1 LLCAFIAT
9 TQQDDKLVTA
19 LFKIDTISWA
29 MMNTQF
35 TDALANRFYIA
46 SQSIGQPENTGGNLA
61 RESLSLRS
69 HRR

>member
-1 LLCAFIAT
+1 
-9 TQQDDKLVTA
+9 
-19 LFKIDTISWA
+19 
-29 MMNTQF
+29 MMNTQS

-61 RESLSLRS
+61 RESLSLRC